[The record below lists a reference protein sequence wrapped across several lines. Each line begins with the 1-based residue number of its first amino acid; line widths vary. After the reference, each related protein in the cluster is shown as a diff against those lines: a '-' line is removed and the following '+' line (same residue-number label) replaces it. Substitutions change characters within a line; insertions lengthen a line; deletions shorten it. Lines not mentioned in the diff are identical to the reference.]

1 MKMSSPSQLK
11 ALIKNKSKEFGI
23 AANVT
28 LHMYVMERFLDRLS
42 RSDYRERFVLK
53 GGYLLYSKKGMSR
66 RTTEDLDLTSK
77 TLTLENEEILPVI
90 QEICAIDADDVFAM
104 EVIRTTPVAEMLDHP
119 GIRFFIDA
127 KYEKLT
133 ERFYI
138 DVVPSLEIVPEEVDH
153 FIMPLFGGV
162 PISIRAYRIE
172 TVIAEK
178 LHAMLTRGDEN
189 TRMRDYYD
197 FYILEHEHE
206 YDDMAVASATRHIFE
221 EHGTVQNLKD
231 WMQILQSVRGSPV
244 MQSLWTRYQQG
255 HVYAGEITFEDTCD
269 SAERLLTMITADT
282 PGEL

>member
-153 FIMPLFGGV
+153 SIMPLFGGV

-221 EHGTVQNLKD
+221 ERGTVQNLED

-282 PGEL
+282 PEEL

>member
-1 MKMSSPSQLK
+1 
-11 ALIKNKSKEFGI
+11 
-23 AANVT
+23 
-28 LHMYVMERFLDRLS
+28 
-42 RSDYRERFVLK
+42 
-53 GGYLLYSKKGMSR
+53 MSR

-221 EHGTVQNLKD
+221 ERGTVQNLED